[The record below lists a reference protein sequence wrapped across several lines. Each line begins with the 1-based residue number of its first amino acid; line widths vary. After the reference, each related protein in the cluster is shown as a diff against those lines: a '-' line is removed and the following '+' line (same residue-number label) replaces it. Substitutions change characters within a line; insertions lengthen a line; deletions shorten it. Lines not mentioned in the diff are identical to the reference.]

1 MSIETD
7 ATRATAQTIIT
18 DLEGEPVTIDKN
30 PAHLDRFLAEISDYF
45 RRSGKCLKDMG
56 SLIRRGGFDSAFSQ
70 PMTRGREWL
79 TVGGQPVADSTAQK
93 NRTRKY
99 FGGT

>member
-56 SLIRRGGFDSAFSQ
+56 LWGPLFERVVSTQRFLSL
-70 PMTRGREWL
+70 
-79 TVGGQPVADSTAQK
+79 
-93 NRTRKY
+93 
-99 FGGT
+99 